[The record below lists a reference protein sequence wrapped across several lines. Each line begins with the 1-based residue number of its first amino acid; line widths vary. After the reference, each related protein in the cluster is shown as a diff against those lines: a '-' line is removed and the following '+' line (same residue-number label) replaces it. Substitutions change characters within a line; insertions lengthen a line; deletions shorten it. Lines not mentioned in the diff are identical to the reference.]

1 MAGTRPAKLAV
12 ISFGGSALA
21 NRGGDRDS
29 FEQVAMPNTGALLRT
44 AMRISRN
51 RAEAEDLVQ
60 ETMLQ
65 AWRNFPQFEPG
76 TNCKAWLFTIM
87 LHLASQARRKVR
99 GETELSELPLHA
111 GGSPEQA
118 ALARQVLAAVD
129 QLPPDQRLV
138 LMLATIEGF
147 TLEEVARMLA
157 VPQGT
162 VNSRLG
168 RARATLRTQLKIGQR
183 TAQASTNG

>member
-1 MAGTRPAKLAV
+1 MDR
-12 ISFGGSALA
+12 
-21 NRGGDRDS
+21 GDRES

-44 AMRISRN
+44 AVRISHS

-60 ETMLQ
+60 DTMLQ
-65 AWRNFPQFEPG
+65 AWRCFSQFEPG

-87 LHLASQARRKVR
+87 LRLAGHARRR
-99 GETELSELPLHA
+99 SRAETELSELPLHA

-129 QLPPDQRLV
+129 QLPAEQRLV

-147 TLEEVARMLA
+147 TLEEVARMLGL
-157 VPQGT
+157 PQGT

-168 RARATLRTQLKIGQR
+168 RARATLRTQLKIGGR